1 MNKKQQPYTLVIGL
15 GKSGLSMAKFLH
27 AKGEYVIATDID
39 SSKDKAAKDL
49 NELGIQIQ
57 LGFHD
62 QDTFDHA
69 ACMIPS
75 PGVPLTS
82 PYIQNAVKKGVPV
95 KSELDIFYEH
105 NRLPVIAITGTNGK
119 TTTTTLIGE
128 LLTTCG
134 YHPFVCGNIGTPLV
148 DLFMSNQTFDIVVAE
163 ISSFQMDISKTFR
176 PDVGVLLN
184 ISEDHLDRYDSFDI
198 YEAAKWRLFENQTAQ
213 DTAVINQGIPSFE
226 TTSKQLAAR
235 VLGFSSGQDHASPC
249 HAAINNDTIQI
260 DMDDLCCKIKTTP
273 FKELPGIHNHENI
286 AAAILAGL
294 AVSKDIKT
302 DINGLENGLKSF
314 KNLPHRI
321 EFILSV
327 NGIQFYNDSKATNT
341 DAVIRAIQCFKKNI
355 VLILGGRGKGT
366 DFSLLVNDV
375 KASVKTIIALGETKA
390 LIKKTFDTICPV
402 TMVSTM
408 KEAVQAAHACSI
420 KGDIVLLSPACA
432 SFDMYDNYV
441 QRGIDFITQVKG
453 LKEE

>member
-1 MNKKQQPYTLVIGL
+1 MNKQQSYTLVIGL

-27 AKGEYVIATDID
+27 AQGELVIATDID

-49 NELGIQIQ
+49 NALGIQTQI
-57 LGFHD
+57 GFHD

-75 PGVPLTS
+75 PGIPLTS
-82 PYIQNAVKKGVPV
+82 PYILNAIKKSVPV
-95 KSELDIFYEH
+95 KSELDIFYQH
-105 NRLPVIAITGTNGK
+105 NHLPVIAITGTNGK

-128 LLTTCG
+128 MLTSCG
-134 YHPFVCGNIGTPLV
+134 MRPFVCGNIGTPMV
-148 DLFMSNQTFDIVVAE
+148 DLFMSNQTFDIIVAE

-184 ISEDHLDRYDSFDI
+184 ISEDHLDRYENYKA
-198 YEAAKWRLFENQTAQ
+198 YEHAKWRIFENQTDQ
-213 DTAVINQGIPSFE
+213 DTAVINQMIDNFSQR
-226 TTSKQLAAR
+226 SIKLAAN
-235 VLGFSSGQDHASPC
+235 VVSFSSDNVQGLDCQAVIRTTCIDIS
-249 HAAINNDTIQI
+249 IQN
-260 DMDDLCCKIKTTP
+260 LTRKIQTATLKG
-273 FKELPGIHNHENI
+273 LPGIHNHENI
-286 AAAILAGL
+286 AAAVLAGL
-294 AVSKDIKT
+294 AVSKAANSDISQM
-302 DINGLENGLKSF
+302 ENALKNF

-321 EFILSV
+321 EFIQSV

-341 DAVIRAIQCFKKNI
+341 DAVIRAIKCFGKNI

-390 LIKKTFDTICPV
+390 VIKKTFGSICPV
-402 TMVSTM
+402 KVVSTM
-408 KEAVQAAHACSI
+408 KEAVQTAYASSI

-432 SFDMYDNYV
+432 SFDMYENYA
-441 QRGIDFITQVKG
+441 QRGLDFITQIKG
-453 LKEE
+453 LKKE